1 MTEETGAFCNLF
13 GGTPRNRILEFFL
26 EMRGMD
32 YGIGDVAREAGL
44 NRATTYNTMEEL
56 LKSGL
61 IIPTRKL
68 GKTQL
73 YSLDLKNSEV
83 QFLIKIFDRVLEHVV
98 ASYEEKHHS
107 KKGLILEA

>member
-73 YSLDLKNSEV
+73 YSLDLKNSEA
-83 QFLIKIFDRVLEHVV
+83 QFLIKIFDRVLEYVV